1 MIRIIPPIQHMGKE
15 FLHELRYEKLR
26 NMKMYI
32 YSWGCTLNYDA
43 TWDSWNVEVNKFT
56 GDCS

>member
-1 MIRIIPPIQHMGKE
+1 MGKE

-26 NMKMYI
+26 NMIMYI
-32 YSWGCTLNYDA
+32 VGGCTLNYDA

-56 GDCS
+56 CDCS